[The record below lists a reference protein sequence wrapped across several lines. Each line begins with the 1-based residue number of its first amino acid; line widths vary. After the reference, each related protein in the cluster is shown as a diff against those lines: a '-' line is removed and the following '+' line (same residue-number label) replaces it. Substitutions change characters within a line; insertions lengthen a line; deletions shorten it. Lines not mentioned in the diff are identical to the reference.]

1 VAAQQRSRAYRAFVC
16 RRALAA
22 ARDAKRPAVASG
34 SVERAFYEPAGL
46 GRYRA
51 TAATAGPWSPEA
63 QHGGPP
69 SALAARELERHDVV
83 DGMRLARVSVDIL
96 RPVPVGELVIHARTV
111 RPGKRVA
118 LLEAVL
124 TADGQD
130 VLVAR
135 GWRIATSET
144 APVAGKAA
152 PVPDVPATGQAPRF
166 PGGYVDGYLSA
177 IEWRFVA
184 GRLDEPGP
192 CQVWA
197 RPRIP
202 LLPGEDISPMSRTLL
217 VADSGSGVSMVLDPT
232 KYIFVN
238 VDLTVVL
245 HRDPVGEFVLLDAES
260 TMGGTG
266 TGLAETQLADSV
278 GVFGVGIQTLLVAP
292 R

>member
-1 VAAQQRSRAYRAFVC
+1 V
-16 RRALAA
+16 
-22 ARDAKRPAVASG
+22 DA
-34 SVERAFYEPAGL
+34 AFYQPVGL

-69 SALAARELERHDVV
+69 SALAARELERHDP
-83 DGMRLARVSVDIL
+83 DAGMRLARVNVDIL
-96 RPVPVGELVIHARTV
+96 RPVPVGELAVRTRTV

-118 LLEAVL
+118 LLEAVI

-135 GWRIATSET
+135 GWRIAISEA
-144 APVAGKAA
+144 APVVGKDGS
-152 PVPDVPATGQAPRF
+152 VPDVPATGRPPRF
-166 PGGYVDGYLSA
+166 PGGYVDGYLAA
-177 IEWRFVA
+177 IDWRFVA
-184 GRLDEPGP
+184 GKFDEPGP
-192 CQVWA
+192 CRVWA

-202 LLPGEDISPMSRTLL
+202 LLPGEDMSAASRTLL
-217 VADSGSGVSMVLDPT
+217 VADSGSGVSMVLDPAR
-232 KYIFVN
+232 YIFIN
-238 VDLTVVL
+238 VDLTVIL

-266 TGLAETQLADSV
+266 TGLAETQLSDTTGAFGI
-278 GVFGVGIQTLLVAP
+278 GVQTLLVAA

>member
-1 VAAQQRSRAYRAFVC
+1 VH
-16 RRALAA
+16 
-22 ARDAKRPAVASG
+22 P
-34 SVERAFYEPAGL
+34 AFYEPAGP
-46 GRYRA
+46 GRYLA
-51 TAATAGPWSPEA
+51 TASTAGPWSPAA

-69 SALAARELERHDVV
+69 SALAARELERHDP
-83 DGMRLARVSVDIL
+83 DGGMRLARVSVDIL
-96 RPVPVGELVIHARTV
+96 RPVPLGELAIRTRTV
-111 RPGKRVA
+111 RPGRRVA

-135 GWRIATSET
+135 GWRIATSDT
-144 APVAGKAA
+144 APVVGKEDRI
-152 PVPDVPATGQAPRF
+152 PDVPAAGRAPRF
-166 PGGYVDGYLSA
+166 PGGYTDGYLTA
-177 IEWRFVA
+177 IDWRFVT
-184 GRLDEPGP
+184 GEFDEPGP

-197 RPRIP
+197 RPRIS
-202 LLPGEDISPMSRTLL
+202 LLPGEETSPVCRALL

-238 VDLTVVL
+238 VDLTVIL

-266 TGLAETQLADSV
+266 TGLAVTQLADTT
-278 GVFGVGIQTLLVAP
+278 GVFGTCIQTLLVAP